1 MARQWPRWPRPRP
14 RPRATEPA
22 QPCWFPTPR
31 LVRGVVVKG
40 LACLRP
46 DPADHLWDN
55 GLPAAPREP
64 PDSDRTMT
72 QPTRRQLA
80 NAIRFLAADAVETAK
95 SGHPGMPMGMADIAE
110 VLWNDYLRHNPKNPK
125 WFNRDRFVLSN
136 GHGSMLQYALLH
148 LSGYD
153 LPIEQL
159 KQFRQLGSK
168 TAGHPEHHET
178 PGVETTTGP
187 LGQGLANAVG
197 FALAEKLLAQR
208 YNRPEHEIV
217 DHRTW
222 VFLGDGC
229 LMEGISHEAAS
240 LAGTWGLSKLVCFWD
255 DNHISIDGNTD
266 GWFTDNTPERFEA
279 YGWNVVRGVDG
290 HDPESIKSA
299 IDSAL
304 SQFDKPTLICCRTTI
319 GFGSPNKAGKES
331 SHGAPLGKDEL
342 EATRKQLGWPY
353 GPFEIPEEIYAG
365 WRAGGTGTLRQAEWE
380 QQFDKY
386 AAQYPAEA
394 DELIRRSHGEL
405 PADFIAKAD
414 AYIAQVQAD
423 GQTIASRKASQLAIE
438 AFAPLLPELVGG
450 SADLAHSNL
459 TLWKASKSVATDDP
473 NANYVYYGVREF
485 GMTAIANGLALH
497 GGFIPFDATF
507 LVFSDYARNGVRMSA
522 LIPAHAIHVYT
533 HDSIGLGEDGPTH
546 QPVEHLASLRYIPNN
561 DVWRPC
567 DAVESAVSWKS
578 AITRKDGPSCLVFSR
593 QNLPHQPRSTEQ
605 VAQIARGGYVLADA
619 EGGVPD
625 VILIGTGSEVGLAVT
640 AKAELEAAGIKT
652 RVVSMPSTDVFER
665 QDAAYRESVLPNAV
679 RNRVAVEAGVTGF
692 WRQYVGLDGAV
703 VGIDTFGASA
713 PAEAL
718 YKHFGIT
725 AEHVVAAA
733 KAQLAN

>member
-1 MARQWPRWPRPRP
+1 
-14 RPRATEPA
+14 
-22 QPCWFPTPR
+22 
-31 LVRGVVVKG
+31 
-40 LACLRP
+40 
-46 DPADHLWDN
+46 
-55 GLPAAPREP
+55 
-64 PDSDRTMT
+64 MT

-110 VLWNDYLRHNPKNPK
+110 VLWNDYLRHNPNNPK

-208 YNRPEHEIV
+208 YNRPEYEIV

-240 LAGTWGLSKLVCFWD
+240 LAGTWGLGKLVCFWD

-290 HDPESIKSA
+290 HDPDSIKAA

-304 SQFDKPTLICCRTTI
+304 AQFDKPTLICCRTTI
-319 GFGSPNKAGKES
+319 GFGSPGKAGKES

-342 EATRKQLGWPY
+342 EATRKQLGWNY

-386 AAQYPAEA
+386 AAHFPAEA
-394 DELIRRSHGEL
+394 DELTRRSHGEL
-405 PADFIAKAD
+405 PADFVAKAD

-578 AITRKDGPSCLVFSR
+578 AITRTDGPSCLVFSR

-625 VILIGTGSEVGLAVT
+625 VILIGTGSEVGLAVA
-640 AKAELEAAGIKT
+640 AKAELDAAGIKT

-679 RNRVAVEAGVTGF
+679 RKRVAVEAGVTGF

-703 VGIDTFGASA
+703 IGIDTFGASA
-713 PAEAL
+713 PADAL

-725 AEHVVAAA
+725 TEHVVAAA